1 MEEISMDA
9 PQLPQTTQYVASRA
23 PLRSVGLVRQ
33 SAAAATAAAAAAAE
47 KRRDVY
53 LATVAHEMR
62 NAMGPLTCAIDI
74 LALRAADI
82 PEMGD
87 LAPVVRRQLRQL
99 AKLTED
105 LLDLG
110 RASNGEFRMTFKPEP
125 AQDIVRGVAAAWSV
139 LARMKGQAI
148 SLDMPPQ
155 PLVVLADRVRLGQ
168 AIQNIVAN
176 AIKFTPEGGTIAV
189 SVIAWDKGLQIRVVD
204 SGIGIAAG
212 DLDRIFELFYSVRG
226 DEVPAGGFG
235 IGLALAARLV
245 ELHGGSISAS
255 SEGSGKGTAFTIAL
269 PLAAASRAS

>member
-1 MEEISMDA
+1 LLAGPQALSDA
-9 PQLPQTTQYVASRA
+9 V
-23 PLRSVGLVRQ
+23 
-33 SAAAATAAAAAAAE
+33 
-47 KRRDVY
+47 
-53 LATVAHEMR
+53 H
-62 NAMGPLTCAIDI
+62 
-74 LALRAADI
+74 
-82 PEMGD
+82 
-87 LAPVVRRQLRQL
+87 
-99 AKLTED
+99 TEQD

-226 DEVPAGGFG
+226 DQAPAGGFG

-245 ELHGGSISAS
+245 ELHGGSITAA
-255 SEGSGKGTAFTIAL
+255 SEGAGLGTAFTVAL
-269 PLAAASRAS
+269 PLATAARAA